1 MYGQEFSAMEDTLH
15 LNMVDSTLEAAK
27 RLLSKSLRVGQ
38 GEYEADK
45 VVPSTIK
52 QQKVHV
58 Q

>member
-1 MYGQEFSAMEDTLH
+1 MEDTLH